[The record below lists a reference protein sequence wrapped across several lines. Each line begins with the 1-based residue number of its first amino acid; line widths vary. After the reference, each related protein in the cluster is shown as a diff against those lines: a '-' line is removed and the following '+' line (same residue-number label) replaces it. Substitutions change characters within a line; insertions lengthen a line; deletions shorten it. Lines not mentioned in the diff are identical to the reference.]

1 MRFRVLGASSLVV
14 LGLVLAGCGSEES
27 EEPSAQPTTT
37 TVETATVPE
46 QAPAV
51 VALYFLRDGKVG
63 LARRSIVTGPQIGT
77 AALKELLEGPSAA
90 DRAAGLTTDIPSGTT
105 LERLA
110 IEEGVARVELS
121 SSLDEPASAQVVYT
135 LTSFPTVR
143 RVQLEGEQHLRS
155 DFEELTPAVL
165 VESPAPGEDV
175 SSPLRIAGT
184 ANTFEATFQVE
195 VLGARDRVVGKRFVT
210 ATSGSGTRGTFDAT
224 VEFAAQPGPAT
235 LVVYE
240 LSAEDGSRIHEV
252 QIPLQVTAS

>member
-1 MRFRVLGASSLVV
+1 MQSLWRARTNTTPSSRTARARRRTRRSPISPWPRTLGRSKRARRLAATASRSTTSCCGSKRNWATKRRIQAGMRFRVLGASSLVV

-27 EEPSAQPTTT
+27 EEPSARPTTT

-121 SSLDEPASAQVVYT
+121 SSLDE
-135 LTSFPTVR
+135 
-143 RVQLEGEQHLRS
+143 
-155 DFEELTPAVL
+155 
-165 VESPAPGEDV
+165 
-175 SSPLRIAGT
+175 
-184 ANTFEATFQVE
+184 
-195 VLGARDRVVGKRFVT
+195 
-210 ATSGSGTRGTFDAT
+210 
-224 VEFAAQPGPAT
+224 
-235 LVVYE
+235 
-240 LSAEDGSRIHEV
+240 
-252 QIPLQVTAS
+252 